1 MAALTS
7 KAVARIIFV
16 TMSTRATSRNY
27 AKSNAALL
35 ATAAANP
42 AVTVIDW
49 NAASSAANQWRLFDN
64 TSLCCWVHLSTSGKT
79 EFALF
84 LRQQLDD
91 LRSRGLLP
99 TTAAS
104 EVVIPGLPL
113 EQSHRGVMVTSAQK
127 KLNALLALK
136 GKARLATDGQFGRGT
151 VNAVKAFQ
159 ASANIPVTG
168 VIDRT
173 TWNSMGFA
181 DRIDLAVLRVGSVH
195 PSVATIQRSLAKVL
209 KKRISPTGRFTS
221 SLANDVK
228 TFQKRA
234 GLKPSG
240 RVGPHTCN
248 TLIAAVAR
256 A

>member
-1 MAALTS
+1 M
-7 KAVARIIFV
+7 
-16 TMSTRATSRNY
+16 
-27 AKSNAALL
+27 
-35 ATAAANP
+35 
-42 AVTVIDW
+42 
-49 NAASSAANQWRLFDN
+49 
-64 TSLCCWVHLSTSGKT
+64 
-79 EFALF
+79 
-84 LRQQLDD
+84 RQQLDD

-113 EQSHRGVMVTSAQK
+113 EKSHRGPMVTSAQK

-136 GKARLATDGQFGRGT
+136 GKARLSTDGQFGKGT

-159 ASANIPVTG
+159 ASVNLPATG

-173 TWNSMGFA
+173 TWNTMGFA
-181 DRIDLAVLRVGSVH
+181 DRIDLAVLKVGSVH

-221 SLANDVK
+221 SLSNDVK

-234 GLKPSG
+234 GLKQSG
-240 RVGPHTCN
+240 RVGPQTWN
-248 TLIAAVAR
+248 LLMAAVAR